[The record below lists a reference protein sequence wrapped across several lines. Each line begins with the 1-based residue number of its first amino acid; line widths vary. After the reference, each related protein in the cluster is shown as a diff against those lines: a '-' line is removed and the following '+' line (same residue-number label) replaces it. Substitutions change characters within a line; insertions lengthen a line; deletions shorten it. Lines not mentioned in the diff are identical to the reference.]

1 MAPRG
6 CAHSVVAMLRSAPA
20 ASPASREATPAP
32 RSRRGRQEAA
42 RGAKPAAATAGR
54 TDAASDLPLPALDV
68 SGLARRAALPALAV
82 AGLAAAVI
90 AAGGPLR
97 AFAEALG
104 RALAA
109 PWRGE
114 VDVVVGPAMGGVII
128 GHEVARALGVR
139 MVFTERSGGAMAL
152 RRSFEVGAGERA
164 LIVENVVTTGGS
176 ALEVAEL
183 LHGGGATVAGLATI
197 VDRLPAGARLPLPYR
212 ALARIDADAWAPQ
225 ECPVCTAGTEAES
238 PGSRGLADRA
248 K

>member
-1 MAPRG
+1 VSVEPR
-6 CAHSVVAMLRSAPA
+6 
-20 ASPASREATPAP
+20 
-32 RSRRGRQEAA
+32 
-42 RGAKPAAATAGR
+42 
-54 TDAASDLPLPALDV
+54 LPEGPLD
-68 SGLARRAALPALAV
+68 
-82 AGLAAAVI
+82 AAAVLEVYERT
-90 AAGGPLR
+90 GGLR
-97 AFAEALG
+97 RGHFVLTSGRHADLYLQSAVVLQWPGIAEALG

-183 LHGGGATVAGLATI
+183 LRGGGTTVAGLATI
-197 VDRLPAGARLPLPYR
+197 VDRLPAGVRLPLPYR
-212 ALARIDADAWAPQ
+212 ALARIDAEAWAPQ

-238 PGSRGLADRA
+238 PGSRGLADQA

>member
-1 MAPRG
+1 VSVEPR
-6 CAHSVVAMLRSAPA
+6 
-20 ASPASREATPAP
+20 
-32 RSRRGRQEAA
+32 
-42 RGAKPAAATAGR
+42 
-54 TDAASDLPLPALDV
+54 LPEGPLD
-68 SGLARRAALPALAV
+68 
-82 AGLAAAVI
+82 AAAVLEVYERT
-90 AAGGPLR
+90 GGLR
-97 AFAEALG
+97 RGHFVLTSGRHADLYLQSAVVLQWPRIAEALG
-104 RALAA
+104 QALAA

-139 MVFTERSGGAMAL
+139 MLFTERSGGAMAL

-183 LHGGGATVAGLATI
+183 LRGGGATVAGLATI
-197 VDRLPAGARLPLPYR
+197 VDRLPAGARLPLSYR

-238 PGSRGLADRA
+238 PGSRGLADQA

>member
-1 MAPRG
+1 MSVEPRLPEG
-6 CAHSVVAMLRSAPA
+6 PLDAAVVLEVYER
-20 ASPASREATPAP
+20 TGGL
-32 RSRRGRQEAA
+32 RRGHFVL
-42 RGAKPAAATAGR
+42 TSGR
-54 TDAASDLPLPALDV
+54 HADLYLQ
-68 SGLARRAALPALAV
+68 SAV
-82 AGLAAAVI
+82 VLQWPRI
-90 AAGGPLR
+90 
-97 AFAEALG
+97 AEALG

>member
-1 MAPRG
+1 VSVEPR
-6 CAHSVVAMLRSAPA
+6 LPA
-20 ASPASREATPAP
+20 GPLDATAVLEVYE
-32 RSRRGRQEAA
+32 RTGGLRRGHFVL
-42 RGAKPAAATAGR
+42 TSGR
-54 TDAASDLPLPALDV
+54 HADLYLQ
-68 SGLARRAALPALAV
+68 SAV
-82 AGLAAAVI
+82 VLQWPRI
-90 AAGGPLR
+90 
-97 AFAEALG
+97 AEALG
-104 RALAA
+104 RALAE

-183 LHGGGATVAGLATI
+183 LRGGGATVAGLATI
-197 VDRLPAGARLPLPYR
+197 VDRLPAEIRLPLPYR
-212 ALARIDADAWAPQ
+212 ALARLDAEAWTPQ
-225 ECPVCTAGTEAES
+225 ECPVCAVGTEAES

>member
-1 MAPRG
+1 V
-6 CAHSVVAMLRSAPA
+6 SVEPQLL
-20 ASPASREATPAP
+20 E
-32 RSRRGRQEAA
+32 
-42 RGAKPAAATAGR
+42 
-54 TDAASDLPLPALDV
+54 PLD
-68 SGLARRAALPALAV
+68 
-82 AGLAAAVI
+82 AAAVLEVYER
-90 AAGGPLR
+90 AGGLR
-97 AFAEALG
+97 RGHFVLTSGRHADLYLQSAVVLQWPRIAEALG

-139 MVFTERSGGAMAL
+139 MVFTERSGGTMAL

-183 LHGGGATVAGLATI
+183 LRGGGATVAGLATI

-212 ALARIDADAWAPQ
+212 ALARIDAEAWTSQ
-225 ECPVCTAGTEAES
+225 ECPVCSAGTEAES
-238 PGSRGLADRA
+238 PGSRGLTDRA